1 MPYDRAEFL
10 KGYASR
16 ILGRPL
22 TDDEAELVS
31 KETSRGVVRGLCATF
46 PVVEEKPKKKGRKP
60 KVETPDEQLESVISE
75 IESSSSKGTE

>member
-22 TDDEAELVS
+22 TDDESELVS

-46 PVVEEKPKKKGRKP
+46 PVVEEKPKKKGIFRRKE
-60 KVETPDEQLESVISE
+60 KLVENSD
-75 IESSSSKGTE
+75 IETKKTWFK

>member
-46 PVVEEKPKKKGRKP
+46 PVEEKPKKKGKKP
-60 KVETPDEQLESVISE
+60 KKVETPDEQLESVISE